1 MKKNIWKLI
10 LGSIFTIGIYSP
22 SVAQCTIND
31 ATDCECED
39 PNQTDCDLLPDIQLS
54 WFGII
59 DVSDGPT
66 EYAQDYN
73 GADAGRLRISASTP
87 NDGYGPLTVRG
98 VADCQE
104 FATYFNQNTSFEG
117 DCVFFECEDEVIIVN
132 NTDVLGSS
140 TGYYCENSD
149 QPAKQITFQRIYHRN
164 SDGTMSYYDRVA
176 GTMTYHPTHGH
187 NHSDDWGVFTLRTM
201 DPNEPDPL
209 NWPIVSD
216 GAKMGFCLMD
226 YGTCGT
232 GEGSTYY
239 GHCRDENRYS
249 PSYLETFPQFND
261 GTNGG
266 TIKLNSDFP
275 NFGLGGGEYGC
286 SPIEQGISAGWLD
299 LYGEW
304 LEDQWINL
312 EPGLCNGVYWIIGE
326 VDKNNDYL
334 ESNEENNWSAV
345 PVTLTQQLDG
355 EGYDIQILSE
365 DQISICNGEIITLE
379 SNAPA
384 NNSFLWSNGQ
394 TTSTIDVSES
404 GEYSLTSTSECG
416 EGESQ
421 TVEVIVNAAVESPIV
436 NNVTIQAGEIATL
449 NATADGNIVWQDM
462 NGNVLETGNTYNSE
476 PLFENTTYYVLNE
489 NVITESPEFIYTGE
503 SQHECDGS
511 GNCDYSG
518 TIYNGGLRF
527 DCNSSFTLNSVTVF
541 TETEGER
548 TIELRNSNQEIIN
561 SLTLNIPATGDNG
574 YVINLNWSISEGS
587 DYILT
592 TDENMNNEIFG
603 DNNPLLKRT
612 TGGLATFPFII
623 ENILEI
629 KDGAYDSGDGF
640 GFNEAYY
647 YYFYNWEISNQWN
660 LGEISC
666 VSDVLE
672 VNVLVGNT
680 ISGCTDFDACNYNSN
695 ATNDDGSC
703 VFVNG
708 LCESCVNGIIVDN
721 DLDDDNACDESDNC
735 PNTYNPEQTDSDNDG
750 LGDECDSMPLAIQDY
765 QNTLSIF
772 PNPAQDMVN
781 INILKNSNNAF
792 VRILNNVGE
801 LIATIYTGP
810 INENNNIKF
819 DASMLSSG
827 IYVVHYYDH
836 DSSIKLPFTICH

>member
-1 MKKNIWKLI
+1 MKK
-10 LGSIFTIGIYSP
+10 
-22 SVAQCTIND
+22 
-31 ATDCECED
+31 
-39 PNQTDCDLLPDIQLS
+39 
-54 WFGII
+54 
-59 DVSDGPT
+59 
-66 EYAQDYN
+66 
-73 GADAGRLRISASTP
+73 
-87 NDGYGPLTVRG
+87 
-98 VADCQE
+98 
-104 FATYFNQNTSFEG
+104 
-117 DCVFFECEDEVIIVN
+117 
-132 NTDVLGSS
+132 
-140 TGYYCENSD
+140 
-149 QPAKQITFQRIYHRN
+149 
-164 SDGTMSYYDRVA
+164 
-176 GTMTYHPTHGH
+176 
-187 NHSDDWGVFTLRTM
+187 
-201 DPNEPDPL
+201 
-209 NWPIVSD
+209 
-216 GAKMGFCLMD
+216 
-226 YGTCGT
+226 
-232 GEGSTYY
+232 
-239 GHCRDENRYS
+239 
-249 PSYLETFPQFND
+249 
-261 GTNGG
+261 
-266 TIKLNSDFP
+266 
-275 NFGLGGGEYGC
+275 
-286 SPIEQGISAGWLD
+286 
-299 LYGEW
+299 
-304 LEDQWINL
+304 
-312 EPGLCNGVYWIIGE
+312 
-326 VDKNNDYL
+326 
-334 ESNEENNWSAV
+334 
-345 PVTLTQQLDG
+345 
-355 EGYDIQILSE
+355 
-365 DQISICNGEIITLE
+365 
-379 SNAPA
+379 
-384 NNSFLWSNGQ
+384 
-394 TTSTIDVSES
+394 
-404 GEYSLTSTSECG
+404 
-416 EGESQ
+416 
-421 TVEVIVNAAVESPIV
+421 
-436 NNVTIQAGEIATL
+436 
-449 NATADGNIVWQDM
+449 
-462 NGNVLETGNTYNSE
+462 
-476 PLFENTTYYVLNE
+476 YVLNE
-489 NVITESPEFIYTGE
+489 NIIAESPEFIYTGE
-503 SQHECDGS
+503 AQHECDGS

-527 DCNSSFTLNSVTVF
+527 DCNSAFTLNSVTVF

-561 SLTLNIPATGDNG
+561 SLVLNIPATGDNG
-574 YVINLNWSISEGS
+574 YVIDLNWSISEGL

-612 TGGLATFPFII
+612 TGGLANFPFII

-666 VSDVLE
+666 VSDIVE